1 MQKIITTLIILSLIF
16 NVCHA
21 QHYQHFTLWN
31 RILVQKKINDH
42 WEISADVHWR
52 RQSDFNS
59 SNVNPL
65 ALRFMEG
72 YRITTTYRIKNF
84 GISFAPFLIYTSP
97 LYSKNSDLS
106 RPDRT
111 EIRPTIFTEWTKK
124 LSNKLIFRS
133 RLGYEYRI
141 FKRPDDVW
149 GDEQGRVRLRL
160 QMRYLWN
167 KKNTVFISEE
177 PLYNISPNVPAN
189 SFSQNQLYL
198 AYNHTFT
205 PYFSFEAGYCWNHRQ
220 RPTLTEFDEEN
231 ILQTHFIFRL

>member
-1 MQKIITTLIILSLIF
+1 MRTLITILITFSLIV
-16 NVCHA
+16 NICNA
-21 QHYQHFTLWN
+21 QHYQHFTSWN
-31 RILVQKKINDH
+31 RLLIQKKINDH
-42 WEISADVHWR
+42 WEITADVHWR
-52 RQSDFNS
+52 RQSDFS
-59 SNVNPL
+59 SSGINPF
-65 ALRFMEG
+65 ALKLVDG
-72 YRITTTYRIKNF
+72 YRITTIYRIKNF
-84 GISFAPFLIYTSP
+84 ALSFAPFLMNSSP
-97 LYSKNSDLS
+97 LYSKNSDLT
-106 RPDRT
+106 RPDRL
-111 EIRPTIFTEWTKK
+111 EIRPTFFGEWTKK
-124 LSNKLIFRS
+124 LSDKWTFRS

-141 FKRPDDVW
+141 FKRSDDVW
-149 GDEQGRVRLRL
+149 GDEQGRARLRL
-160 QMRYLWN
+160 QMRYSWN